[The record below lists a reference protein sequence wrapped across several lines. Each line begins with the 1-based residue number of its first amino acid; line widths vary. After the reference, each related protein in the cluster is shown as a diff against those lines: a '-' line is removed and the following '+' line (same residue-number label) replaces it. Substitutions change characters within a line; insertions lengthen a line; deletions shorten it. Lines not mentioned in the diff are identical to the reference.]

1 MYFSIVC
8 DPCGVMPAQGGLCRT
23 GVPATDGRSDLSSQ
37 CPFMDER
44 IMCLHSKIKSQAL
57 EFPDQ

>member
-1 MYFSIVC
+1 MSASLRV
-8 DPCGVMPAQGGLCRT
+8 PTQNGTAQWPTVWQLW
-23 GVPATDGRSDLSSQ
+23 PLLLSPQ

>member
-1 MYFSIVC
+1 MASEYTQQPV
-8 DPCGVMPAQGGLCRT
+8 T
-23 GVPATDGRSDLSSQ
+23 TTLSLAFLQ

>member
-1 MYFSIVC
+1 
-8 DPCGVMPAQGGLCRT
+8 MPAINSHS
-23 GVPATDGRSDLSSQ
+23 VPDLSSQ

>member
-1 MYFSIVC
+1 
-8 DPCGVMPAQGGLCRT
+8 MPAI
-23 GVPATDGRSDLSSQ
+23 DGRSGLSSQ